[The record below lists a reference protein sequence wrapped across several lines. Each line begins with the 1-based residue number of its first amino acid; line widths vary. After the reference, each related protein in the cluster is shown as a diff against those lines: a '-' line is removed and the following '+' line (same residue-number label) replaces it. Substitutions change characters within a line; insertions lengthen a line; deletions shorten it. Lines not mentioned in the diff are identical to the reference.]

1 MVQSLI
7 DAAVPDVTPHEQELI
22 ERAEALGHGVVAENA
37 TAVDR
42 GTLSVRANLE
52 ALASAGLAGLN
63 VPRRFDGSEVSRPAE
78 MRVLEALCYGD
89 GTTPFVIAQ
98 HYGTSSMLA
107 HSANEALRD
116 EELPRMADGASL
128 AGFGISH
135 LRRAGKPMLAVTP
148 VDAGYR
154 LDGAIPW
161 MTGYGLFDHVVI
173 AGTLPD
179 GQALTA
185 WAPFYESEQM
195 HFSPPMEL
203 VAMNGAMTVSATI
216 EGLIVRREQVVAIGP
231 SAMRER
237 PSMPPV
243 PCLFGLIRAGI
254 DDLAALAERR
264 NAPAS
269 AQAAERLAARLGKQ
283 RPIFY
288 ELAGRTESAESL
300 TTLARVR
307 AAVTQ
312 LALDT
317 AGALIVATGGGA
329 NGLASAAQRR
339 LRETSVFATWGLAP
353 EAINV
358 AVAALS
364 EQ

>member
-1 MVQSLI
+1 MAQTII
-7 DAAVPDVTPHEQELI
+7 DAALPDVTAHEAELI
-22 ERAEALGHGVVAENA
+22 ERAEELARGLIAENA
-37 TAVDR
+37 TAIDR
-42 GTLSVRANLE
+42 GTLSVRGNLE
-52 ALASAGLAGLN
+52 ALAAAGLARLN
-63 VPRRFDGSEVSRPAE
+63 VPRRFGGSEVSRPAE
-78 MRVLEALCYGD
+78 MRVLEALAYGD

-107 HSANEALRD
+107 HSANEALQRSA
-116 EELPRMADGASL
+116 LPRMADGASL

-148 VDAGYR
+148 TDGGYR

-185 WAPFYESEQM
+185 WAPFEESERLR
-195 HFSPPMEL
+195 FSAPMEL
-203 VAMNGAMTVSATI
+203 VAMNAAMTVSATV
-216 EGLIVRREQVVAIGP
+216 EGLIVRPEQVLAIGP

-254 DDLAALAERR
+254 DSLETLARQR

-269 AQAAERLAARLGKQ
+269 AQAADRLIERLHAQ
-283 RPIFY
+283 RPAFY
-288 ELAGRTESAESL
+288 ALAERAEDAESL
-300 TTLARVR
+300 AELARVR

-329 NGLASAAQRR
+329 NALMNPAQRR

-353 EAINV
+353 DAINV
-358 AVAALS
+358 AVTALS
-364 EQ
+364 TE